1 MQGAVTQVEDISGK
15 AEHTL
20 EVPIMA
26 MTSSSTADPAPIAG
40 HDNQPATVTLL
51 LSSSNHAPTASN
63 ALEASLALTS
73 ERAPEVCESKI
84 TAQSTVQRA
93 PQGQRRPNNTER
105 TEEPEQQPLPEKR
118 NIPVLCLPTPP
129 ASDSRM
135 MHWSHGV
142 SLDLSMNL
150 CSVPQTPMSPSIYT
164 FPQPCSPRAPT
175 ATQRLSSSWN
185 HRILES
191 QNWNHGRL
199 SPPSHAPLQKN
210 EDTQSPVSPS
220 MQSLPPFQP
229 DATPDEAHKSAGER
243 EKERETYCQMDKR

>member
-1 MQGAVTQVEDISGK
+1 MAV
-15 AEHTL
+15 
-20 EVPIMA
+20 
-26 MTSSSTADPAPIAG
+26 TSSSTAYPAPIAG
-40 HDNQPATVTLL
+40 HDKQPATVTLL
-51 LSSSNHAPTASN
+51 LSSSNHDPTAFN
-63 ALEASLALTS
+63 ALEASLALAA
-73 ERAPEVCESKI
+73 ERALKVSEPQLTS
-84 TAQSTVQRA
+84 QSTVQRA
-93 PQGQRRPNNTER
+93 PQGQHRPNNTEI
-105 TEEPEQQPLPEKR
+105 TEESEQKPLPETR

-191 QNWNHGRL
+191 QTWNHGRL
-199 SPPSHAPLQKN
+199 SPPSHSPLQKN
-210 EDTQSPVSPS
+210 ENTQSPVSPS

-229 DATPDEAHKSAGER
+229 DATSDEAHKSAGEK
-243 EKERETYCQMDKR
+243 EKERETDRQMDMR

>member
-1 MQGAVTQVEDISGK
+1 MAV
-15 AEHTL
+15 
-20 EVPIMA
+20 
-26 MTSSSTADPAPIAG
+26 TSSSTADPAPIAG
-40 HDNQPATVTLL
+40 HDKQPATVTLM

-63 ALEASLALTS
+63 AWEESLALAA
-73 ERAPEVCESKI
+73 ERAPKVSESKL
-84 TAQSTVQRA
+84 TTQSTVQRA
-93 PQGQRRPNNTER
+93 PQGEHRPNNTE
-105 TEEPEQQPLPEKR
+105 TSEESEQEHLPEKR
-118 NIPVLCLPTPP
+118 NIPVLCFPTPP

-199 SPPSHAPLQKN
+199 SPPSHAPLQQN
-210 EDTQSPVSPS
+210 EDTKSPVSPS
-220 MQSLPPFQP
+220 MYSLPPLQP
-229 DATPDEAHKSAGER
+229 DATPDEARKSAVEKA
-243 EKERETYCQMDKR
+243 KERERDLQVDKR